1 MVGYENLM
9 MHGVKTNRLDV
20 STTKPVE
27 ISIIQPGKFIGYIP
41 GTAVQTVFV
50 YVHRAHLSECS
61 DSNTAVWR
69 LVQHCIFLGNIHS
82 YKMRAIF
89 SLISTLKTDY
99 IM

>member
-50 YVHRAHLSECS
+50 FVHRAHLSECS

-69 LVQHCIFLGNIHS
+69 LVQHCNFLGKHTFIQDKGNFLTYIH
-82 YKMRAIF
+82 
-89 SLISTLKTDY
+89 L
-99 IM
+99 